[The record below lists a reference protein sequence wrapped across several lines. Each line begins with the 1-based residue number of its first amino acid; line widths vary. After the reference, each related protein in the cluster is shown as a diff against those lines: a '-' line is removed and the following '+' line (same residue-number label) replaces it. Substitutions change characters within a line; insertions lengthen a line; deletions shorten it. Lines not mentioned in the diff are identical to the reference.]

1 MSSDDAGS
9 RPATGAIGAIDLPGP
24 AEPAPDAAIEVAGL
38 SKFYPIFERPAHRL
52 LQMLWRGRRRYYR
65 EFHALEDVSFSVRRG
80 ATLGIVGRNGAGKS
94 TLLQLICGT
103 LTPSAGRVR
112 VNGRVAALLELGA
125 GFNPEFTGRENVVIN
140 AAILGLTPAEVDARL
155 DAIFAFADIGEFVD
169 QPVKTY
175 SSGMYVRLAFSVA
188 IHVSPDILVVDEALS
203 VGDAFFQAKC
213 MARIR
218 RMLDDGVTLL
228 FISHDIAAVKAICS
242 EVLWLDRGRVRAH
255 GATEQVAALYTQD
268 WVAQA
273 NAALGGPA
281 EAAPGAA
288 APDGPRDRPT
298 HLATIPEDFP
308 ARSGDGRARFA
319 AAGWRVPSGPAQHV
333 LVEWGDALTIDA
345 ELEVRVPCE
354 RLVVSYHVKDRHQQH
369 LVGGHTHDDPRVYGR
384 AWAAGERLRV
394 RFTLPVRLREGAY
407 TLTLLAASI
416 GDLARYA
423 DAVFLDW
430 IDDVALMRVAAR
442 GRFPLSDLLEL
453 EHEVVVDV
461 VQAGGTPDPG
471 AR

>member
-1 MSSDDAGS
+1 MSSDAAGA
-9 RPATGAIGAIDLPGP
+9 RLAAGAAASLDPV
-24 AEPAPDAAIEVAGL
+24 EPAADAAIEVSGL
-38 SKFYPIFERPAHRL
+38 SKFYPIFERPSHRL

-65 EFHALEDVSFSVRRG
+65 EFHALDDVSFSVRRG

-242 EVLWLDRGRVRAH
+242 EVLWLDHGRVRAH
-255 GATEQVAALYTQD
+255 ARHRRHAQQQRGREHGSAAREALGEHRRAPRQHRGGREQVAVGRGHQPERD
-268 WVAQA
+268 QRQQRDEH
-273 NAALGGPA
+273 GGT
-281 EAAPGAA
+281 EQRGCRQRVRQAPGTRGEHRDRR
-288 APDGPRDRPT
+288 PDGCRP
-298 HLATIPEDFP
+298 
-308 ARSGDGRARFA
+308 
-319 AAGWRVPSGPAQHV
+319 
-333 LVEWGDALTIDA
+333 
-345 ELEVRVPCE
+345 
-354 RLVVSYHVKDRHQQH
+354 
-369 LVGGHTHDDPRVYGR
+369 
-384 AWAAGERLRV
+384 
-394 RFTLPVRLREGAY
+394 
-407 TLTLLAASI
+407 
-416 GDLARYA
+416 
-423 DAVFLDW
+423 
-430 IDDVALMRVAAR
+430 
-442 GRFPLSDLLEL
+442 
-453 EHEVVVDV
+453 
-461 VQAGGTPDPG
+461 
-471 AR
+471 